1 MGHRGWDH
9 GLNRR
14 RMKGFHLWRV
24 CLCDLCSTNLR
35 MLSRRSPEMSQENGQ
50 PRRVSGSWS
59 LSPNARSTTRLAL
72 VACTLLAT
80 VAALLIVTWRPRGAV
95 QALEEAGS
103 HPLRDYTGSAG
114 RMMGA
119 EMLRRFSEQR
129 AGILAPVAGSAPRTV
144 PAPTLQELASLG
156 AQFL

>member
-1 MGHRGWDH
+1 MGHRGWDQ

-24 CLCDLCSTNLR
+24 CLCDLCPTTLR

-80 VAALLIVTWRPRGAV
+80 VAALLIVTLQTRSAV
-95 QALEEAGS
+95 QALQQAGS
-103 HPLRDYTGSAG
+103 HTLRDYTAYAG
-114 RMMGA
+114 PIMA
-119 EMLRRFSEQR
+119 PEMLRRFSAQR
-129 AGILAPVAGSAPRTV
+129 AGILAPVAGSA
-144 PAPTLQELASLG
+144 
-156 AQFL
+156 

>member
-59 LSPNARSTTRLAL
+59 LSPNARSTTRLPL

-80 VAALLIVTWRPRGAV
+80 VASLLIVTL
-95 QALEEAGS
+95 QAPSALQPLEEAVS
-103 HPLRDYTGSAG
+103 HTLRDST
-114 RMMGA
+114 
-119 EMLRRFSEQR
+119 
-129 AGILAPVAGSAPRTV
+129 
-144 PAPTLQELASLG
+144 
-156 AQFL
+156 

>member
-1 MGHRGWDH
+1 
-9 GLNRR
+9 
-14 RMKGFHLWRV
+14 
-24 CLCDLCSTNLR
+24 
-35 MLSRRSPEMSQENGQ
+35 MSQENGQ

-80 VAALLIVTWRPRGAV
+80 VAALLIVTLQTRSAV

-103 HPLRDYTGSAG
+103 HTLRDYTGYAG

-119 EMLRRFSEQR
+119 EMPIRE
-129 AGILAPVAGSAPRTV
+129 AAPFRVSGT
-144 PAPTLQELASLG
+144 
-156 AQFL
+156 